1 MGAVAVVYW
10 SGKGNTE
17 KMARLIARGAGNSGA
32 TVALFEAA
40 DFHASMLDK
49 YGAVALGCPAMGVE
63 QLEKTTFEPLMKSMD
78 DHIAGRAV
86 AVFGSFGFGVGEWI
100 DTWEQRMLAD
110 GADLVATLKVN
121 GEPEGAQEERCLA
134 LGAQLA
140 RVAEGAE
147 PELRA
152 AV

>member
-17 KMARLIARGAGNSGA
+17 KMARLIARGAGNAGA
-32 TVALFEAA
+32 TVAIFEAQ

-49 YGAVALGCPAMGVE
+49 YDAVALGCPAMGVE
-63 QLEKTTFEPLMKSMD
+63 QLEKTTFEPLMKSLD
-78 DHIAGRAV
+78 EHVAGRGV

-110 GADLVATLKVN
+110 GANLVATLKVN
-121 GEPEGAQEERCLA
+121 GEPEGSQEDRCVA
-134 LGAQLA
+134 LGEQLA
-140 RVAEGAE
+140 RVAEQEG
-147 PELRA
+147 LRE